1 MRIAPRHTV
10 EKLTN
15 ALQDMNKSAASEF
28 TLTAHAHIRTRT
40 LNAIL
45 SGAFMAGLRCGKFKL
60 TGTDRGKSQRAAQES
75 SSTENGPIA
84 HAGGGIMH
92 KCKMCSLTFK
102 NRILT
107 YLKSYSV

>member
-1 MRIAPRHTV
+1 
-10 EKLTN
+10 
-15 ALQDMNKSAASEF
+15 MNKSAASEF

-60 TGTDRGKSQRAAQES
+60 TGTDRGKISES
-75 SSTENGPIA
+75 CSGIVLRGNVRTLTQ
-84 HAGGGIMH
+84 GGGIMH

-102 NRILT
+102 NLILT
-107 YLKSYSV
+107 YLKSYSA